1 MPPPFPLQSPISK
14 GQWYYMKN
22 LKVFRL
28 RPLVQRIPIPIPFE
42 DTTGIQNIKLYI
54 IAHHALTCIT
64 AIQDPLQV

>member
-1 MPPPFPLQSPISK
+1 
-14 GQWYYMKN
+14 MKN

-28 RPLVQRIPIPIPFE
+28 RPLVHRIPIPIPFE

-64 AIQDPLQV
+64 AIQAPLQV